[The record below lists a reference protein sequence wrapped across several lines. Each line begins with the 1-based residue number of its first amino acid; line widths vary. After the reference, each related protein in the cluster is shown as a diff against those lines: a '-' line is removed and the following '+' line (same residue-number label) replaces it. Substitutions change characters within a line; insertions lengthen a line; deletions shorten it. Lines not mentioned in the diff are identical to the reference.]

1 MLRCSAALAAQTSGR
16 LYAALSC
23 PQPWPLTG
31 RALPHLN
38 PLNSTRLS
46 LPLRPVAALL
56 GSLVS
61 LCAGTSFAKT
71 LFPQMGPTGIS
82 AYRIGLAALLLVLV
96 LRPWRRHW
104 HRADLRPLGLYG
116 VTLGAMNLLF
126 YLSIARIPLGLAI
139 AIEFT
144 GPLAV
149 ALWNS
154 HRLRDLIWVA
164 LAAAGLALILPLQG
178 LQSAGTLDP
187 LGVAY
192 ALAAAVCWALYIVFG
207 QRVAQRYGREATPM
221 GMLIATAVV
230 LPVALA
236 QSGSGL
242 FRLEW
247 LWPGLVVAA
256 LSSALPYALEMY
268 ALQHLPK
275 RNFSILLSLEPAVGA
290 LAGWIILAESLT
302 PPQWLAIALVMAAS
316 MGSAWSVR
324 AAADRQS
331 GD

>member
-1 MLRCSAALAAQTSGR
+1 M
-16 LYAALSC
+16 
-23 PQPWPLTG
+23 
-31 RALPHLN
+31 
-38 PLNSTRLS
+38 
-46 LPLRPVAALL
+46 AALL

-61 LCAGTSFAKT
+61 LCVGTSFAKT
-71 LFPQMGPTGIS
+71 LFPLMGAAGIS

-96 LRPWRRHW
+96 LRPWRRRW
-104 HRADLRPLGLYG
+104 QAADFRPLALYG
-116 VTLGAMNLLF
+116 VTLGTMNLLF
-126 YLSIARIPLGLAI
+126 YLAIARIPLGLAI

-154 HRLRDLIWVA
+154 HRRLDLLWVG
-164 LAAAGLALILPLQG
+164 LAAGGLALILPVQG
-178 LQSAGTLDP
+178 LQSAQALDP

-207 QRVAQRYGREATPM
+207 QRVALRYGRDATPM
-221 GMLIATAVV
+221 GMLLATLVV

-236 QSGSGL
+236 QAGTGL

-268 ALQHLPK
+268 ALKHLPK

-290 LAGWIILAESLT
+290 VAGWIILAEALSAQ
-302 PPQWLAIALVMAAS
+302 QWLAIALIMAAS
-316 MGSAWSVR
+316 IGSAWTVR
-324 AAADRQS
+324 PTAGPQS
-331 GD
+331 DSPAPP